1 MESNEAPAPKLEVS
15 EEKKEEEESPL
26 KIEVLSEQYK
36 DYDLSFKII
45 VIGNSGVGKSCL
57 ALKAT
62 KNIFEEQFMSTVGF
76 EFFAFNLKIN
86 DKIIKLQ
93 IWDTCG
99 QEVYRS
105 LISNFY
111 RSSSMAIIVYAIDNQ
126 ESFDD
131 LDSWVKQLKTHSGP
145 NVKIFIIGNK
155 NDLED
160 RRVISKEKGEEF
172 VKNNGFHKFMETSA
186 KRGFNAKE
194 LFIESAKLLYNDYV
208 KLHKDSDLMKL
219 NEENM
224 LNKERKNLKLGE
236 NNDEEGYL
244 YGCC

>member
-1 MESNEAPAPKLEVS
+1 MESNEDPAPKIEES

-160 RRVISKEKGEEF
+160 KRVISKEEGEEF

-186 KRGFNAKE
+186 KSGFNAKE

>member
-1 MESNEAPAPKLEVS
+1 MEQNNNQAPNLDLKENEKP
-15 EEKKEEEESPL
+15 EEEIPL

-76 EFFAFNLKIN
+76 EFFVFNLKIN
-86 DKIIKLQ
+86 EKIIKLQ

-111 RSSSMAIIVYAIDNQ
+111 RSWSIAIIVYSIDND
-126 ESFDD
+126 ESFND
-131 LDSWVKQLKTHSGP
+131 LDNWVKQLKTHSSP
-145 NVKIFIIGNK
+145 DCKVFIIGNK

-160 RRVISKEKGEEF
+160 QRKISFEKGETF
-172 VKNNGFHKFMETSA
+172 AKNNQFNLFMETSA
-186 KRGFNAKE
+186 KSGFNSKE
-194 LFIESAKLLYNDYV
+194 MFIEAAKLLYRNYE
-208 KLHKDSDLMKL
+208 KLNKDGDLTKL

-224 LNKERKNLKLGE
+224 LNKERKILKLNDNG
-236 NNDEEGYL
+236 DEESQFS
-244 YGCC
+244 CC

>member
-1 MESNEAPAPKLEVS
+1 
-15 EEKKEEEESPL
+15 
-26 KIEVLSEQYK
+26 
-36 DYDLSFKII
+36 
-45 VIGNSGVGKSCL
+45 
-57 ALKAT
+57 
-62 KNIFEEQFMSTVGF
+62 MSTVGF

-186 KRGFNAKE
+186 KSGFNAKE

>member
-1 MESNEAPAPKLEVS
+1 MESNEAPAQKLEVS

-76 EFFAFNLKIN
+76 EFFSFNLKIN

-186 KRGFNAKE
+186 KSGFNAKE

-236 NNDEEGYL
+236 NNDEEGSF

>member
-1 MESNEAPAPKLEVS
+1 MESNESPAPKLEVS

-76 EFFAFNLKIN
+76 EFFSFNLKIN

-186 KRGFNAKE
+186 KSGFNAKE

>member
-1 MESNEAPAPKLEVS
+1 MDQNDNPAPNFSSNQNKNPQDEI
-15 EEKKEEEESPL
+15 PL

-57 ALKAT
+57 SLKAT

-76 EFFAFNLKIN
+76 EFFAFNIKIN
-86 DKIIKLQ
+86 EKIIKLQ

-111 RSSSMAIIVYAIDNQ
+111 RSSSMAIIVYSIDNE
-126 ESFDD
+126 ESFND
-131 LDSWVKQLKTHSGP
+131 LDNWVKQLKTHSSP
-145 NVKIFIIGNK
+145 DCKVFIIGNK

-160 RRVISKEKGEEF
+160 QRKVSYEKGENF
-172 VKNNGFHKFMETSA
+172 TKNNQFNLFMETSA
-186 KRGFNAKE
+186 KSGFNAKE
-194 LFIESAKLLYNDYV
+194 MFIEAAKLLYLNYE
-208 KLHKDSDLMKL
+208 KL
-219 NEENM
+219 NKDGDLTKLSEENM
-224 LNKERKNLKLGE
+224 LSKGRKILKM
-236 NNDEEGYL
+236 NSNEEEESQ

>member
-1 MESNEAPAPKLEVS
+1 MESNEDPAPKIKES

-186 KRGFNAKE
+186 KSGFNAKE

>member
-1 MESNEAPAPKLEVS
+1 MESNEDPAPKIEES

-186 KRGFNAKE
+186 KSGFNAKE

>member
-1 MESNEAPAPKLEVS
+1 MVSNEAPAPKLEVS

-186 KRGFNAKE
+186 KSGFNAKE